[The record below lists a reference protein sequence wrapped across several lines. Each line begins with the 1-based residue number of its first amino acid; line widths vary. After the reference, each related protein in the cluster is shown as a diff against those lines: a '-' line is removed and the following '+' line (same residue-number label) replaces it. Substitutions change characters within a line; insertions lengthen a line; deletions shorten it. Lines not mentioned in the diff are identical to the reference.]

1 MPASAK
7 LAQGDRRIGDQDA
20 QHRGQL
26 AVEDLLAVRA
36 QVVEI
41 VEDLLDPGYI
51 LGRAVD
57 LDGVGLEIDDDI
69 ESILKQVK
77 VFVARSE
84 QGFEIG
90 TKFDVFLHREI
101 RFTSGAACADEHR

>member
-1 MPASAK
+1 MTAGSA
-7 LAQGDRRIGDQDA
+7 DQDA
-20 QHRGQL
+20 QHAGQF
-26 AVEDLLAVRA
+26 AVEDLLTVRA
-36 QVVEI
+36 QIVEV
-41 VEDLLDPGYI
+41 VEDLLDPRYV

-57 LDGVGLEIDDDI
+57 LDRVGLELDCDI

-90 TKFDVFLHREI
+90 P
-101 RFTSGAACADEHR
+101 